1 MSESEFGGKPSI
13 VTRFFGDLFQMA
25 GWKKIALGLAAMIGG
40 TGVAGQTYHSL
51 NPTTPATV
59 DTRTES
65 ATPPDHA
72 PNFVDPATAPPA
84 QSEPNPTA
92 TTDDSFFTQHSPA
105 MTRTGISFVA
115 AYIIGWAF
123 RVFIKAML
131 LITVLIGGLML
142 GLSYFN
148 VVNVDLTAAK
158 EKYSNS
164 IAWVTDQA
172 GRLKDAALAHL
183 PTSGSSM
190 MGLFVGL
197 RRK

>member
-1 MSESEFGGKPSI
+1 MSEPEFGGKPSI

-25 GWKKIALGLAAMIGG
+25 GWQKVTLGLAALIGG
-40 TGVAGQTYHSL
+40 TGVAGQTYHRFGTSSSQS
-51 NPTTPATV
+51 V
-59 DTRTES
+59 ETRPDST
-65 ATPPDHA
+65 TPPDHT
-72 PNFVDPATAPPA
+72 PNFVDPAIAPPA
-84 QSEPNPTA
+84 QKEPDPTA
-92 TTDDSFFTQHSPA
+92 TTDGSFFQRNSPA
-105 MTRTGISFVA
+105 MTRIGLSFVA

-131 LITVLIGGLML
+131 LVTVLGGGLLL

-148 VVNVDLTAAK
+148 VVNVDLSAAR
-158 EKYSNS
+158 EKYTDS

-183 PTSGSSM
+183 PASGSGM

-197 RRK
+197 RKK